1 MRTCALM
8 HIGRSGWPAQ
18 TAIKS
23 DICVGP
29 MPSFRGAGR
38 RGRPYTRCVKNC
50 QGCTTQGVF
59 DLCCRADKAQAIVP
73 HTMALR
79 IAKRA
84 ERHGYTMLR
93 ILRTVPR
100 GLSQVTYSVVTPDGR
115 VPLFNTREQAEAF
128 IDEAVKSSGLEQIQL
143 QA

>member
-1 MRTCALM
+1 
-8 HIGRSGWPAQ
+8 
-18 TAIKS
+18 
-23 DICVGP
+23 
-29 MPSFRGAGR
+29 
-38 RGRPYTRCVKNC
+38 
-50 QGCTTQGVF
+50 
-59 DLCCRADKAQAIVP
+59 
-73 HTMALR
+73 MALR

-100 GLSQVTYSVVTPDGR
+100 GLSQVTYSVVTPDGQ

-128 IDEAVKSSGLEQIQL
+128 IDEAVNSSGVAQRQL